1 MSTGTIKKVAG
12 PLVIAEGMR
21 DANMFDVVR
30 VSSQRLIGEIIEI
43 HGDEASI
50 QVYEETSGLGPGEP
64 VESMGV
70 PMSVELGPGLITS
83 IYDGIQRP
91 LDDIMKISGNN
102 LKRGVEVASLK
113 RDKKW
118 EFVPVAKAGD
128 EVEAGDV
135 LGTVQETIVVQ
146 QKIMV
151 PYGVKGTVKEIKAG
165 TFTVE
170 EVVAVIATEKGDK
183 ELTMMQ
189 RWPVRK
195 GRPYQKKLP
204 PVKPL
209 VTGQRV
215 IDTFFP
221 IAKGGVAAV
230 PGPFGSGKT
239 VIQHQ
244 LAKWAEADIVVYIG
258 CGERGNEM
266 TDVLNEF
273 PELKDPKTG
282 QSLMERTV
290 LIANTSD
297 MPVVSNAS
305 CTTNCLAPICKVLE
319 DNYGIEYGLMSTIH
333 AATAKQKVVDSRSQ
347 KDWRTGRSA
356 FGNLIPS
363 TTGAAKAISLVIP
376 ALKDKMSGISY
387 RVPTSDVS
395 IVDLNVALKQPASYD
410 EICKK
415 VREASET
422 YLSGILD
429 YVEDEVVSSDFI
441 GDSHASIF
449 DARQGIQVNSHF
461 FKVICFYDN
470 EWGYTSQ
477 IFRMIEHM
485 DRIDHNR

>member
-1 MSTGTIKKVAG
+1 MSVKVAINGFGRIGRLAFRQMFGQDEFDIVAINDLTDAKTLAHLLKYDSIQGKYKVDSISAGEKSITVDGKEIEILAQRDPENLPWKDLGVDVVIESTGFFTSKEG
-12 PLVIAEGMR
+12 AEK
-21 DANMFDVVR
+21 
-30 VSSQRLIGEIIEI
+30 
-43 HGDEASI
+43 H
-50 QVYEETSGLGPGEP
+50 
-64 VESMGV
+64 
-70 PMSVELGPGLITS
+70 
-83 IYDGIQRP
+83 
-91 LDDIMKISGNN
+91 
-102 LKRGVEVASLK
+102 
-113 RDKKW
+113 
-118 EFVPVAKAGD
+118 
-128 EVEAGDV
+128 
-135 LGTVQETIVVQ
+135 
-146 QKIMV
+146 
-151 PYGVKGTVKEIKAG
+151 IKAG
-165 TFTVE
+165 AKKVIISAPAKDGDTPTF
-170 EVVAVIATEKGDK
+170 IMGINHDK
-183 ELTMMQ
+183 
-189 RWPVRK
+189 
-195 GRPYQKKLP
+195 Y
-204 PVKPL
+204 
-209 VTGQRV
+209 
-215 IDTFFP
+215 
-221 IAKGGVAAV
+221 
-230 PGPFGSGKT
+230 
-239 VIQHQ
+239 
-244 LAKWAEADIVVYIG
+244 
-258 CGERGNEM
+258 
-266 TDVLNEF
+266 
-273 PELKDPKTG
+273 
-282 QSLMERTV
+282 
-290 LIANTSD
+290 TSD
-297 MPVVSNAS
+297 MAVVSNAS

-477 IFRMIEHM
+477 IFRLIEHM